1 MVYPRRHNSQIPLL
15 QSQSNPIVTFTSHI
29 KVTCSIEYISD
40 FLVFMQMFVKE
51 SFYFFFVVWQC
62 GGGDGDFVAVFVVAG
77 GGEVVYAVERGIV
90 VADYAEVG
98 EVRGGDWAAAVVG
111 EALVALL
118 CCVRGVGWRERRRG
132 LLRCCRTSMP
142 SWLLCGCLWWDV

>member
-1 MVYPRRHNSQIPLL
+1 
-15 QSQSNPIVTFTSHI
+15 
-29 KVTCSIEYISD
+29 
-40 FLVFMQMFVKE
+40 
-51 SFYFFFVVWQC
+51 
-62 GGGDGDFVAVFVVAG
+62 
-77 GGEVVYAVERGIV
+77 